1 MSLVKAWFNWGLLI
15 HTARCHAAGG
25 PTRRVRGA
33 HSGGSRTAAFGA
45 SRCKQRSGRTA
56 AGTSA
61 DRRRPPSTIETTHP
75 RQHARHLTQPPCW
88 RCLLSRR
95 ASKSGGMAL
104 RQGTLQPPSSTGKH
118 CDALEQPAAS
128 VAALKGV
135 VVSWDSVTATGYAEV
150 AGVGLVPIDG
160 CDEVLVNGDLIRL
173 TLGTSA
179 RELIGKRPCKVGA
192 ALAKPST
199 ARRSVRLRPLLVKPS
214 FVSAD
219 AAAHLLEPP
228 VDEEQLEI
236 LAAFRV
242 RHAALRSRGSY
253 LEAVSKHAT
262 QQLCSLSSEHEAMS
276 RPRLV
281 WLASAAQA
289 ADGPWLA
296 GARGSMRH
304 ALALKDASG
313 EPAGRGMRR

>member
-1 MSLVKAWFNWGLLI
+1 MRNHRGEPEP
-15 HTARCHAAGG
+15 AAVSCGRA
-25 PTRRVRGA
+25 PC
-33 HSGGSRTAAFGA
+33 SRH
-45 SRCKQRSGRTA
+45 R
-56 AGTSA
+56 
-61 DRRRPPSTIETTHP
+61 
-75 RQHARHLTQPPCW
+75 
-88 RCLLSRR
+88 
-95 ASKSGGMAL
+95 
-104 RQGTLQPPSSTGKH
+104 LQDSIA
-118 CDALEQPAAS
+118 DALEQPAAS